1 MQTVV
6 LPDRLAGNTAQ
17 AKVYTLRITSSRE
30 IGISTDGEGWC
41 VVVFAVEV
49 MEQAHRHITGVEAGV
64 ICTGSTANA
73 WIETDVQVRVRR
85 KP

>member
-1 MQTVV
+1 
-6 LPDRLAGNTAQ
+6 
-17 AKVYTLRITSSRE
+17 
-30 IGISTDGEGWC
+30 
-41 VVVFAVEV
+41 